1 MSGVSGAGRL
11 GRPPASDGAQ
21 TRERILAGARAS
33 FVSRGYD
40 QTTMKDIAAA
50 ADMTAG
56 ALYHHFTSKQQLFVE
71 VYHLHQASAF
81 EQFEKA
87 VAGGVG
93 FVDQLSLLLDKAADL
108 HAHDPRLAAFT
119 AVATIELQRHP
130 ELRELVREDA
140 RTVYRF
146 FERLVSAHPD
156 EVAGEDREPVI
167 NMLVAMFTG
176 FSIFGAGS
184 RNAAAHRDAID
195 AFKRVVAGTL
205 LPRR

>member
-1 MSGVSGAGRL
+1 
-11 GRPPASDGAQ
+11 
-21 TRERILAGARAS
+21 
-33 FVSRGYD
+33 
-40 QTTMKDIAAA
+40 MKDIASA

-71 VYHLHQASAF
+71 VYHQHQASAF
-81 EQFEKA
+81 EQFDEA
-87 VAGGVG
+87 VAGPARL
-93 FVDQLSLLLDKAADL
+93 VDRLSRLLDKAADL
-108 HAHDPRLAAFT
+108 HANDPRLAAFT

-130 ELRELVREDA
+130 ELRELVRVDA

-156 EVAGEDREPVI
+156 EVADADREPMI

-184 RNAAAHRDAID
+184 RNATAHRDAIE
-195 AFKRVVAGTL
+195 AFKRALAGTL
-205 LPRR
+205 LPSSRP

>member
-1 MSGVSGAGRL
+1 M
-11 GRPPASDGAQ
+11 Q
-21 TRERILAGARAS
+21 TRERILTGARAS

-71 VYHLHQASAF
+71 VYHQHQASAF
-81 EQFEKA
+81 EQFETA
-87 VAGGVG
+87 VAGADGLVG
-93 FVDQLSLLLDKAADL
+93 QLSLLLDKAADL
-108 HAHDPRLAAFT
+108 HADDPRLAAFT

-146 FERLVSAHPD
+146 FERLVTGHVG
-156 EVAGEDREPVI
+156 EVADHDREPVI

-184 RNAAAHRDAID
+184 RNATAHRAAIE
-195 AFKRVVAGTL
+195 AFKRALAGTL
-205 LPRR
+205 LPAGRA

>member
-1 MSGVSGAGRL
+1 MTGVGRL

-71 VYHLHQASAF
+71 VYHQHQASLFKQF
-81 EQFEKA
+81 EQT
-87 VAGGVG
+87 VAGAGG
-93 FVDQLSLLLDKAADL
+93 LVDKLSQLLDVAADL
-108 HAHDPRLAAFT
+108 HANDPRLAAFT

-146 FERLVSAHPD
+146 FERLISDHPD
-156 EVAGEDREPVI
+156 EVADDDREPVI

-184 RNAAAHRDAID
+184 RSATAHRDAIT
-195 AFKRVVAGTL
+195 AFKRALAGSL
-205 LPRR
+205 LPPPRP

>member
-1 MSGVSGAGRL
+1 VTGVGRL

-40 QTTMKDIAAA
+40 QTTMKDIASA

-71 VYHLHQASAF
+71 VYHQHQASAF
-81 EQFEKA
+81 EQFDHA
-87 VAGGVG
+87 VAGATG
-93 FVDQLSLLLDKAADL
+93 FVHQLSLLLDKAADL
-108 HAHDPRLAAFT
+108 HASDPRLAAFT

-130 ELRELVREDA
+130 ELRQLVGEDA
-140 RTVYRF
+140 RTVHRF
-146 FERLVSAHPD
+146 FERLVAGHPD
-156 EVAGEDREPVI
+156 EVAEADREPMI

-184 RNAAAHRDAID
+184 RNATAHRDAIE
-195 AFKRVVAGTL
+195 AFKRALAGTL
-205 LPRR
+205 LPDPRA